1 MFTSIEYSSDEELE
15 IPPPQQEQVAEQK
28 KHVIAL
34 FLEAR
39 QAGTGPQTMI
49 IGHRGGYIGGPENSM
64 PCFRGALANKLDG
77 IEFDVWLSKD
87 NVPMI
92 VHGGD
97 NGELHDE
104 GNNLVFDLTQQ

>member
-1 MFTSIEYSSDEELE
+1 MFTPRENNSEEE
-15 IPPPQQEQVAEQK
+15 VAMPPSVQEQVSTQK

-49 IGHRGGYIGGPENSM
+49 IGHRGGFIGGPENSM
-64 PCFRGALANKLDG
+64 PCFRGALANRLDG

-104 GNNLVFDLTQQ
+104 GNNLVFDLT